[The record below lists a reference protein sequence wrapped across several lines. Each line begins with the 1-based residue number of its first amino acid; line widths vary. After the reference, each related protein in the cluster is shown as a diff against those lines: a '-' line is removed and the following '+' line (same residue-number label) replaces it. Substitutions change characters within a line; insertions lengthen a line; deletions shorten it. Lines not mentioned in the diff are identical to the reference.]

1 MTIHK
6 AINTSLLSNP
16 QCSTKSA
23 LDKNLKAKASSRNPK
38 TTFTVFNHP
47 PDFGNEFNQ
56 FGNRA
61 NKANGNANASPN
73 PPIPAVN
80 CIAPPSEVSDPASNE
95 PRIGPVHEKD
105 TIARVKAIKKIP
117 MIPPILDA
125 ESILSPQEL
134 GKVIS

>member
-6 AINTSLLSNP
+6 QINTSLLSKP

-23 LDKNLKAKASSRNPK
+23 LDKNFKAKASSRNPK

-56 FGNRA
+56 LGNMA
-61 NKANGNANASPN
+61 NNANGKANASPN

-80 CIAPPSEVSDPASNE
+80 CIAPPSEVKDPANKE
-95 PRIGPVHEKD
+95 PKIGPVHEKD
-105 TIARVKAIKKIP
+105 TIARVRAMKKTP
-117 MIPPILDA
+117 MIPPILEA
-125 ESILSPQEL
+125 ESILSPHEL
-134 GKVIS
+134 GNVIS